1 MTEKLS
7 TAERD
12 AHLAPLLGNGWSLE
26 AERDAITKTFKFKN
40 FIDDFSM
47 VLQSRH
53 FMLPSHFT
61 LGFKPLI
68 KNSLGKR

>member
-26 AERDAITKTFKFKN
+26 AERDAITKIFKFKN
-40 FIDDFSM
+40 RSLWLDDTGGN
-47 VLQSRH
+47 VGGNAQSSSR
-53 FMLPSHFT
+53 MAQCL
-61 LGFKPLI
+61 
-68 KNSLGKR
+68 